1 MVAGSCWVLN
11 SGRDLGPV
19 KFGETERD
27 FERSSEDICKEYIVT
42 WEGLSLLD
50 CP

>member
-1 MVAGSCWVLN
+1 MLDSD
-11 SGRDLGPV
+11 SDLGLGD
-19 KFGETERD
+19 FGATERD

-42 WEGLSLLD
+42 GRGSRLD